1 MEGPRRKGVVPTR
14 ASGVSAKLPSS
25 RVSSNLLSRAASH
38 ARDSSIDDDVS
49 LTSLRFSDRFDET
62 TTIGCEIPL
71 ATTDP
76 IQASPPVVCLFLL
89 TTTHRIESPALVSPR
104 IAPLLPATRKHIYTA
119 TPWSDFP
126 QLLLVFLPPSSSKI
140 SLNSQC
146 ELTSLDSRLRLSTP
160 RLDSTINTFITKQHF
175 NFAPAA
181 SQILVVLS
189 SQQPT

>member
-71 ATTDP
+71 ATTHP

-126 QLLLVFLPPSSSKI
+126 QLYFVFPSSSSSKI
-140 SLNSQC
+140 FSQ
-146 ELTSLDSRLRLSTP
+146 LSVIDSLDSRLRLSTP
-160 RLDSTINTFITKQHF
+160 RLDSTINTFFTKQHF

-181 SQILVVLS
+181 L
-189 SQQPT
+189 